1 MAEKEATGPISLWD
15 SLPKKE
21 RERIAKELNAK
32 RPEKPSLEAK
42 RRNGVFNLRGY
53 ARCELSASDKDAFKA
68 WEEGVSLETC
78 LDGVIKAATDGYLF
92 KLGAAGS
99 GYQASYSAATTEKTW
114 DGYVLV
120 AHAGSADRVVKLL
133 TYKHEVLMER
143 DWSDWLGEEGEDMLR

>member
-1 MAEKEATGPISLWD
+1 MAEKEAAPQMSLWE

-32 RPEKPSLEAK
+32 RESKPLPEAK

-53 ARCELSASDKDAFKA
+53 ARCELSASDKEAFKA
-68 WEEGVSLETC
+68 WEDGIGLETC
-78 LDGVIKAATDGYLF
+78 LDGVIKATTDGYLF
-92 KLGAAGS
+92 KLGATGN
-99 GYQASYSAATTEKTW
+99 GYQASYSAATTEKSW

-120 AHAGSADRVVKLL
+120 AHAGSAERVVKLL

-143 DWSDWLGEEGEDMLR
+143 DWSDWLGDEGEDALR